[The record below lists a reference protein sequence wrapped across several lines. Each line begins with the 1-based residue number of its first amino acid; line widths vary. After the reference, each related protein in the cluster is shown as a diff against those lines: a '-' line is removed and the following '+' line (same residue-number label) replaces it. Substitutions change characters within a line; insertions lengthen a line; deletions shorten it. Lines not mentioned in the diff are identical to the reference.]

1 MELLTLRRAKTE
13 IPKSMSKLKIN
24 PRVTIQEKKELFEY
38 ILDFGI
44 PINSEGK
51 PNWAEVR
58 ENFYGYNSRY
68 DAKSVHLIE
77 KLVQEFR

>member
-1 MELLTLRRAKTE
+1 MKLAKIE
-13 IPKSMSKLKIN
+13 MPRSMSSSI
-24 PRVTIQEKKELFEY
+24 PYHRVTLQEKKELFEY

-51 PNWAEVR
+51 PNWSEVR
-58 ENFYGYNSRY
+58 ENFYGYNSKY
-68 DAKSVHLIE
+68 DARSVHLIE